1 MDNIGLIG
9 WDACL
14 ELNFGLGYKGDA
26 LPDLDFIKVTPFL
39 DLDFGDALPGPGFRL
54 GLLKRRPPGFG
65 FHKDRPKYKQDPYV
79 LSLKSSAAFFLKNQK
94 CSTNITLSTKKA
106 YIVIT
111 DVT

>member
-1 MDNIGLIG
+1 MDPLDNIGLIR

-39 DLDFGDALPGPGFRL
+39 DLDFSDALPGSGFWLGLLNDALPGFGFQL

-65 FHKDRPKYKQDPYV
+65 FHKGDALPGPGFW
-79 LSLKSSAAFFLKNQK
+79 LGLLKRTPLGPGFWHGL
-94 CSTNITLSTKKA
+94 
-106 YIVIT
+106 
-111 DVT
+111 